1 MSSPI
6 GSGGISP
13 IQIPP
18 GGDTSPA
25 TQVSTPSVATQAP
38 MSATMPAPP
47 SEAAQSGSVRRQSD
61 SSAPATASSVRASL
75 SQDLTASTTPSR
87 AAQRTETLNVSSESL
102 KKSADAG
109 VDTAKRS
116 FFGKL
121 AGAIVGGVVVGL
133 AAGLT
138 VVTGGAAAP
147 LLALACVNLAV
158 SAGDARCSYH
168 NYKNAVAV
176 SQGKPET
183 NPKMPMGNSCIDN
196 CIHSTL
202 TFCGVKDSTAK
213 TAATWVGRGV
223 SLGLGISAM
232 LISGGATQ
240 ATAAL
245 ELAMVVTKS
254 CGASVKLALA
264 AVGKLIDRSAAAK
277 LEKAMDADSLRMPD
291 AEHGHP
297 DPEGL
302 QLAQDVLEPLGPS
315 KAESKP
321 AMAHTKASDQAG
333 ALRNGLGAAATFAKV
348 TGVATIIQAGGMS
361 LFNFIRG

>member
-1 MSSPI
+1 MSSVT
-6 GSGGISP
+6 GSGGVTP
-13 IQIPP
+13 IQIPQREEAQ
-18 GGDTSPA
+18 PA
-25 TQVSTPSVATQAP
+25 SQVSTPAVATQAP
-38 MSATMPAPP
+38 MSSTMPAPP
-47 SEAAQSGSVRRQSD
+47 SEAALSGAVRRQSG
-61 SSAPATASSVRASL
+61 SEAPVSAASVRASL
-75 SQDLTASTTPSR
+75 SADVTASTTPSR
-87 AAQRTETLNVSSESL
+87 AAQRTETLNISADSL

-121 AGAIVGGVVVGL
+121 ASTVVGGVVAGL
-133 AAGLT
+133 AAALT
-138 VVTGGAAAP
+138 VVTAGAAAP

-158 SAGDARCSYH
+158 CAGDARCSYH

-213 TAATWVGRGV
+213 TAATWVGPGV
-223 SLGLGISAM
+223 SLGLGITAM

-245 ELAMVVTKS
+245 ELATVVTKS
-254 CGASVKLALA
+254 CGAAVKLGLA
-264 AVGKLIDRSAAAK
+264 TVGKLIDRSAAAK
-277 LEKAMDADSLRMPD
+277 LEKAMDADSLRKTD
-291 AEHGHP
+291 VQGAHD

-302 QLAQDVLEPLGPS
+302 QLAEDVLAPLGT
-315 KAESKP
+315 SKP
-321 AMAHTKASDQAG
+321 VMAHSKASDQAG
-333 ALRNGLGAAATFAKV
+333 ALRNGLGAAATIAKV

-361 LFNFIRG
+361 LFNMIRG

>member
-6 GSGGISP
+6 GSGGIAP
-13 IQIPP
+13 IQIPRSSDAGP
-18 GGDTSPA
+18 TPD
-25 TQVSTPSVATQAP
+25 VSTPTVATQAP
-38 MSATMPAPP
+38 LSLTMPAPP
-47 SEAAQSGSVRRQSD
+47 SEAALSGQVRGRSDSEAPVSAASVR
-61 SSAPATASSVRASL
+61 TSL
-75 SQDLTASTTPSR
+75 SRDLTATTTPSR
-87 AAQRTETLNVSSESL
+87 AAQRTETLNVSSETL
-102 KKSADAG
+102 KKSADVG

-121 AGAIVGGVVVGL
+121 AATIVGGVVVGL

-138 VVTGGAAAP
+138 AITAGAAAP

-213 TAATWVGRGV
+213 TAATWLGRGV
-223 SLGLGISAM
+223 SIGLGVTAM
-232 LISGGATQ
+232 LISGGAG
-240 ATAAL
+240 APTAAL
-245 ELAMVVTKS
+245 ELATSVTKA
-254 CGASVKLALA
+254 CGAGVKLGLA
-264 AVGKLIDRSAAAK
+264 TIGKLIDRSAAGK
-277 LEKAMDADSLRMPD
+277 LEKAMDADSLRAPPGEV
-291 AEHGHP
+291 AE
-297 DPEGL
+297 DPEGME
-302 QLAQDVLEPLGPS
+302 LAQDVLAPLS
-315 KAESKP
+315 SSKP
-321 AMAHTKASDQAG
+321 VMAHAKASDQAG

-348 TGVATIIQAGGMS
+348 TGVATIVQAGGMS
-361 LFNFIRG
+361 LFNMIRG